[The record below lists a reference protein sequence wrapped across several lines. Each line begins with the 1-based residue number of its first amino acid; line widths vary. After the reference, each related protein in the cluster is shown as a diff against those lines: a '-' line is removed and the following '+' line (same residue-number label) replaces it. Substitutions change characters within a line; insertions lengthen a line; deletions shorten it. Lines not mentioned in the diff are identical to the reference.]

1 MATYK
6 IPSVIPNIKAA
17 RITARQNSYTNPQ
30 VFVDK
35 SFQEYSKGVNDAI
48 KRGIVEQNNNN
59 AYRIKEKEAQN
70 KRYSDQIKLYGQS
83 FNVGNYQ
90 TDIGSKQFDSSV
102 ENWLYQLKDN
112 YAAIAN
118 GMAANP
124 DTFSYGSKALDKI
137 NNQVKTWGRVQPLL
151 LQMIVDYK
159 SSLGIKPGDQGSV
172 SSTTPDELQTMMM
185 SMIQGGADVH
195 LVEDEDGEL
204 TVYMPPQE
212 FTNSLN
218 EKEETNGYA
227 LRLGSLLN
235 ENLTGGD
242 LINIVPD
249 YLDESFET
257 AQSMIE
263 ADNGEDNHRYTEMF
277 EESINPTQNAM
288 FKRWTPAG
296 EVINTATGKP
306 QRHQPTLTIAGK
318 DRPVKNPFYVEDP
331 KSPGQGAL
339 MNGEDLLKLHML
351 TTDVFDPFSNSRIP
365 GDNDAMILFAEK
377 ISDEKWN
384 GSEEQVMAI
393 NKYMAEQGAEQY
405 GNKKGFTQ
413 SEAYGA
419 IVGKPYKAKDV
430 TGGDMDKWE
439 YDLLQADKDLK
450 DWFERERSRINN
462 MIKPKDGEPNKFYKE
477 NPFDLFGQTGLKG
490 GGKIIDVK
498 FEEEQVKRE
507 DGPTD
512 PLTGEDLEFLDAYDT
527 NKTDILKIT
536 YETGKT
542 TKQTPKIKDQDNK
555 FQSIYDL
562 TGEKEKITDKDG
574 NIIEKPTAVERKDEV
589 FAVDEVSFDMST
601 EQGQKEYLTWKIIN
615 DPSLTENQRKKYLDY
630 IMRLT
635 PQK

>member
-30 VFVDK
+30 IFVDK

-90 TDIGSKQFDSSV
+90 TDIGSKQFDGSV

-419 IVGKPYKAKDV
+419 IVGKPYKAKEEEEGDERILEDARKLIGEIYNLGSSEDV
-430 TGGDMDKWE
+430 SNYFTGGMYGGKKITRAKYIDGPLEKGKRNTGTIELEFKDGSFLDTETISLTSKEQIINLMEGIMKKEGTSEYTRDVKRAFEEILDNVIKDMGFPTD
-439 YDLLQADKDLK
+439 
-450 DWFERERSRINN
+450 
-462 MIKPKDGEPNKFYKE
+462 KPKLP
-477 NPFDLFGQTGLKG
+477 
-490 GGKIIDVK
+490 V
-498 FEEEQVKRE
+498 
-507 DGPTD
+507 
-512 PLTGEDLEFLDAYDT
+512 
-527 NKTDILKIT
+527 
-536 YETGKT
+536 
-542 TKQTPKIKDQDNK
+542 IKK
-555 FQSIYDL
+555 
-562 TGEKEKITDKDG
+562 
-574 NIIEKPTAVERKDEV
+574 
-589 FAVDEVSFDMST
+589 
-601 EQGQKEYLTWKIIN
+601 
-615 DPSLTENQRKKYLDY
+615 
-630 IMRLT
+630 
-635 PQK
+635 